1 MYRKQLENLKI
12 NEVMNV
18 FANVQVWRNNA
29 SKLHKES
36 GKVFHIKNLKDH
48 TMIIRLF

>member
-1 MYRKQLENLKI
+1 MYKEQLDKLAV

-29 SKLHKES
+29 TKLHKET
-36 GKVFHIKNLKDH
+36 GKVFHIKNFSDY
-48 TMIIRLF
+48 TMIIRLV

>member
-1 MYRKQLENLKI
+1 MYKEQLENLKI

-18 FANVQVWRNNA
+18 FDNVQVWRNNA

-36 GKVFHIKNLKDH
+36 GKIFHIRNLSDC
-48 TMIIRLF
+48 TMIIRIK